1 MMKTF
6 CPKCF
11 SDVNTSITYRKET
24 YPVKGDKIV
33 IDAKVCLCPKCG
45 EAIWVASVDEENI
58 DKAYRAYQ
66 HKHKLLLPAQIK
78 KIREEYQLSQSAF
91 ARLLGFGEKTIT
103 RYENGYIQ
111 DEGPNNLIYL
121 VEDPAIFQ
129 VLYEKNKSK
138 ISKSEQYNVEQALDQ
153 LLGRYVTPYCS
164 GSPYDF
170 NGCTSTFMG
179 MIGDNAS

>member
-1 MMKTF
+1 MKTF

-11 SDVNTSITYRKET
+11 SNVDASITYRKET
-24 YPVKGDKIV
+24 YSVKGDEVI
-33 IDAKVCLCPKCG
+33 IDAKVCLCPNCG
-45 EAIWVASVDEENI
+45 ETIWVPSVDEENI

-66 HKHKLLLPAQIK
+66 HKHRLLLPAQIK
-78 KIREEYQLSQSAF
+78 RIREKYQVTQSTF

-121 VEDPAIFQ
+121 VEDPATFQ

-138 ISKSEQYNVEQALDQ
+138 ISKCEQQNIEQALDL
-153 LLGRYVTPYCS
+153 LLGRYVTSYYND
-164 GSPYDF
+164 SPYDF
-170 NGCTSTFMG
+170 NGCTSTFMS
-179 MIGDNAS
+179 MIGDSAS